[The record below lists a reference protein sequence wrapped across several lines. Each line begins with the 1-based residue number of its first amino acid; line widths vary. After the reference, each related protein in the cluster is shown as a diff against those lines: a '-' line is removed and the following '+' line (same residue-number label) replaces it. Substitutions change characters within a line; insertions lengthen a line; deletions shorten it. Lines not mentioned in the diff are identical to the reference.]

1 MRLDVKAL
9 GFTFAI
15 LGGGSILLI
24 GIANLMWPDYGG
36 ALLGL
41 AASVYPGYDATSS
54 FGQVIVGTLYGL
66 LDCFIAGLIVSWV
79 YNLFAPVPTGSSS

>member
-41 AASVYPGYDATSS
+41 AAYSGRS
-54 FGQVIVGTLYGL
+54 
-66 LDCFIAGLIVSWV
+66 
-79 YNLFAPVPTGSSS
+79 